1 MTKLLI
7 ATGIFHPESGGPA
20 TYLYHVLPHLQA
32 NGYDVRVLTYSD
44 DTHPSTPYPYPVT
57 RIPRRAVPLRLAHY
71 ANEARR
77 AVQWADMVYQH
88 TLMLP
93 IQVPSRKPRLLKVVG
108 DQAWERAVR
117 NGWVLPTTDV
127 DHFQIRR
134 YWNPLVRLNKLMRRR
149 EVRRM
154 DAVIV
159 PSRYLQRMVAGWG
172 MTSQRVHVV
181 YNALPPDHHATH
193 LTRAEARAELSIPL
207 EQPTLL
213 YVGRLTPWKGVDD
226 AIVALQA
233 VPGAR
238 LLVAGD
244 GEIRPILESIAHEAG
259 VADRVTFMGTVER
272 RRIPIYMKAADY
284 VVLYSGY
291 EGLSHVLLESL
302 SAGTPVIASNKGGN
316 PEVIRHQQN
325 GFLVEYGHVD
335 ALAHTFQEAFV
346 AEQRERLAQHTL
358 SSLET
363 FSFDR
368 MVSGTLAVLNLYR

>member
-20 TYLYHVLPHLQA
+20 TYLYHILPHLQA

-44 DTHPSTPYPYPVT
+44 DPNPSTTYPYPVI
-57 RIPRRAVPLRLAHY
+57 RIPRRSVPLRLAHY

-93 IQVPSRKPRLLKVVG
+93 IAVPRRKPRILKIVG

-117 NGWVLPTTDV
+117 SGWVASTTDV
-127 DHFQIRR
+127 DHFQINR
-134 YWNPLVRLNKLMRRR
+134 YWNPFVTLNKIMRRR
-149 EVRRM
+149 EVREM
-154 DAVIV
+154 DAIIV

-172 MTSQRVHVV
+172 MTSQRVQVV
-181 YNALPPDHHATH
+181 YNALPPDHHTTQ
-193 LTRAEARAELSIPL
+193 LTRAEARAQLNIPP

-233 VPGAR
+233 VPDAH
-238 LLVAGD
+238 LLIAGD
-244 GEIRPILESIAHEAG
+244 GEIRPALESIAHDVG
-259 VADRVTFMGTVER
+259 VSSRVTFLGKVDR
-272 RRIPIYMKAADY
+272 RQIPLYMKAADY
-284 VVLYSGY
+284 GVLYSGY
-291 EGLSHVLLESL
+291 EGLSHVLLENL

-316 PEVIRHQQN
+316 PEVIQHQYN
-325 GFLVEYGHVD
+325 GLLVDYGNVN
-335 ALAHTFQEAFV
+335 ALAQAFQDAFAPEV
-346 AEQRERLAQHTL
+346 QRQLAQHAHA
-358 SSLET
+358 SLEP
-363 FSFDR
+363 FHFEK
-368 MVSGTLAVLNLYR
+368 MVSGTLAVLNRYR